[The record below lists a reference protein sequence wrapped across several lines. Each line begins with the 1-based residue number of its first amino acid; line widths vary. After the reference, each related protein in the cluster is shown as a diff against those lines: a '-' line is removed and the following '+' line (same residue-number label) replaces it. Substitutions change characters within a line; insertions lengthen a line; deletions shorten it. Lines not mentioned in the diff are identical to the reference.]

1 MAKIAVIGLSGQSIF
16 MKVNNLPTPSTTI
29 HSTNLYIEPGGKGYN
44 QAVACKNWEQK

>member
-29 HSTNLYIEPGGKGYN
+29 HSTNLYIEPGGKGSIK
-44 QAVACKNWEQK
+44 QWHVKNWEQK